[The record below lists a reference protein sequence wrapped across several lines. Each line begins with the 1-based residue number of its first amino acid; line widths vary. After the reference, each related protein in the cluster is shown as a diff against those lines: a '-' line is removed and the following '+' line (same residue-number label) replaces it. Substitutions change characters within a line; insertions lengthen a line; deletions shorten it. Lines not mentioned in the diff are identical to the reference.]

1 MVVNPLQTRCATQ
14 CHIEVGQIRQY
25 VRFTGGSGH
34 IARDE
39 CDVNQGVRSRG
50 VAWRYPMDL
59 RGSGGRGRNLFK
71 AFTVATQRISRD
83 Q

>member
-1 MVVNPLQTRCATQ
+1 
-14 CHIEVGQIRQY
+14 
-25 VRFTGGSGH
+25 
-34 IARDE
+34 
-39 CDVNQGVRSRG
+39 
-50 VAWRYPMDL
+50 MDL